1 MKLTL
6 IAALS
11 WPSRVIGKDGGLPWK
26 LSADLKRFKQLTT
39 GHAVL
44 MGRKTWDSLPEKYRP
59 LPDRFNLVLSR
70 QTPLNPR
77 GATKVRSLEEAVEK
91 ARNWFDMREDQGEDV
106 PADPQLFVI
115 GGAQVYELALPK
127 AKRLALTLIH
137 HPFDGDA
144 QFPAFNLAD
153 WQAERVAFLRED
165 GPPAFDYEFLDLT
178 KP

>member
-6 IAALS
+6 ISALT
-11 WPSRVIGKDGGLPWK
+11 WPGRVIGKDGGLPWK

-44 MGRKTWDSLPEKYRP
+44 MGRKTWDSLPEKFRP
-59 LPDRFNLVLSR
+59 LPDRYNLVLSR

-77 GATKVRSLEEAVEK
+77 GATKVRSVEEAVEK
-91 ARNWFDMREDQGEDV
+91 AGRWFDMREDQGHAL
-106 PADPQLFVI
+106 PPDPQLFVI
-115 GGAQVYELALPK
+115 GGAQAYELALPL

-137 HPFDGDA
+137 HPFEGDA
-144 QFPAFNLAD
+144 QFPGFDLKD
-153 WQAERVAFLRED
+153 WNAERIAFLREP
-165 GPPAFDYEFLDLT
+165 GPPAYDYEFLDLT